1 MTWFHGSILANIVLT
16 IGILF
21 LVRDRQYFKS
31 VCQLRHNPI
40 DKAIIRIEESIG
52 KIWDKLNES

>member
-1 MTWFHGSILANIVLT
+1 MTWFHGSI
-16 IGILF
+16 
-21 LVRDRQYFKS
+21 
-31 VCQLRHNPI
+31 I